1 VIHSDGQA
9 AQRPL
14 RREDE
19 EPAGAAI
26 RRIVGADGYDLQ
38 LPEREAERTI
48 DFSSTDFGDER

>member
-1 VIHSDGQA
+1 MIHSDGQA

-19 EPAGAAI
+19 EPVGAAI

-38 LPEREAERTI
+38 LPERDAGMTI
-48 DFSSTDFGDER
+48 DFSSTEFGDER